1 LALASAAQTESDIF
15 EVLWGGSREFAAD
28 VLPALL
34 AGLPECCRLAVRNQ
48 RTITLVVS

>member
-15 EVLWGGSREFAAD
+15 ALWWGGRREFAAD

-34 AGLPECCRLAVRNQ
+34 AGLPECCRLAERND
-48 RTITLVVS
+48 RTMTLKVS